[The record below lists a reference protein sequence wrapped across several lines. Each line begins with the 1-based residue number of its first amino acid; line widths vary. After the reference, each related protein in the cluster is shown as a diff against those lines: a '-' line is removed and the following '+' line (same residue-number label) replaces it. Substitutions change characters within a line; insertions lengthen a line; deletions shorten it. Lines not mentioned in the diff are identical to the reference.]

1 MSESCLKIY
10 THLSAD
16 PLIIAYLVEQHV
28 QTLVYACMSAYKDS
42 ATIQTLACAF
52 LSNLSAEW
60 RSQDGGGG
68 GGKCPVRE
76 AGVDLIARALVA
88 HDADV
93 KLLRHGLRTILNVLH
108 GHERLSKRPPESAGS
123 YVSRQSHQM
132 ASEHF

>member
-1 MSESCLKIY
+1 MSASCLKIY

-16 PLIIAYLVEQHV
+16 SLIIAYLVEQHV

-60 RSQDGGGG
+60 RSPDGDG

-88 HDADV
+88 HDADA
-93 KLLRHGLRTILNVLH
+93 KLLRHGLRTMLNVLH
-108 GHERLSKRPPESAGS
+108 GYERLSKRPPDSAGS
-123 YVSRQSHQM
+123 YVNRIR
-132 ASEHF
+132 